1 MRDLQLPE
9 HFQAT
14 HQTAGLPGFP
24 AIDVF
29 GPAGSFVLAPEK
41 GRLVWPHLIPWDL
54 KERVGG
60 WTCYFQ
66 GESGNTYFLTHFR
79 ALRPRGS
86 YRAHDVLGTV
96 AHVPHNAWRSHIH
109 EGKHH
114 GHFDPAHS

>member
-9 HFQAT
+9 NFKAT

-29 GPAGSFVLAPEK
+29 GPAGSFVLAPED
-41 GRLVWPHLIPWDL
+41 GRLVWPHFIPWDQR
-54 KERVGG
+54 ERVGG

-66 GESGNTYFLTHFR
+66 GESGNTYFLTHFG
-79 ALRPRGS
+79 ALRPRSEYAQGG
-86 YRAHDVLGTV
+86 VIGTV
-96 AHVPHNAWRSHIH
+96 GRVPHSWWHSHIH

-114 GHFDPAHS
+114 GLYKPSHL